1 VLAETVGTKKCPR
14 CGEIKPFSSFNKDKR
29 KKDGLR
35 ASCKICQELSNKK
48 YRQNNRDKILQRKQ
62 EYRQNNRSKL
72 SQYAKKYYQD
82 NHGRV
87 LQHSKKYYQNN
98 RDKVA
103 QRKQKY
109 YQDNR
114 DEILQRTQEYLQNNP
129 GKRRALRARRRAA
142 KRNATPPWADKA
154 AINAIYA
161 EALWLQ
167 EFTGEPYHVDHIVPL
182 KSDFVCGLHVPANLQ
197 ALLGA
202 ENLAKSNRSWPGQLP
217 CQTRRG
223 IDHQW
228 WKELKA
234 RIDCGEEK

>member
-1 VLAETVGTKKCPR
+1 VLSETIGTKQCSK
-14 CGEIKPFSSFNKDKR
+14 CGEVKPLNSFNKDKR
-29 KKDGLR
+29 KKNGLR
-35 ASCKICQELSNKK
+35 ASCKICQESRNKK
-48 YRQNNRDKILQRKQ
+48 
-62 EYRQNNRSKL
+62 YRQNNRSKL
-72 SQYAKKYYQD
+72 SQYNKEYYQN
-82 NHGRV
+82 NHGRL

-98 RDKVA
+98 RDKVL
-103 QRKQKY
+103 QRTQEY

-114 DEILQRTQEYLQNNP
+114 DEILQRKQEYCQNNP

-197 ALLGA
+197 TLPGA
-202 ENLAKSNRSWPGQLP
+202 ENLAKSNRSWPEQLP

>member
-14 CGEIKPFSSFNKDKR
+14 CGEIKPLSSFNKDKTR
-29 KKDGLR
+29 KDGR
-35 ASCKICQELSNKK
+35 QRICKICQRLQKK
-48 YRQNNRDKILQRKQ
+48 EYHQNNQDK
-62 EYRQNNRSKL
+62 
-72 SQYAKKYYQD
+72 
-82 NHGRV
+82 V
-87 LQHSKKYYQNN
+87 LQWRKEYYQNN
-98 RDKVA
+98 RDK
-103 QRKQKY
+103 
-109 YQDNR
+109 
-114 DEILQRTQEYLQNNP
+114 ELQRHKEYRQNNP
-129 GKRRALRARRRAA
+129 DKVLQRHKEYYQNNQDKVLQRRKEYHQNNPDKARAKRARRRAA
-142 KRNATPPWADKA
+142 KNNATPPWADKA

-197 ALLGA
+197 TLPGA
-202 ENLAKSNRSWPGQLP
+202 ENIAKGNHSWPGQLP

>member
-1 VLAETVGTKKCPR
+1 MLSETIGTKQCSK
-14 CGEIKPFSSFNKDKR
+14 CGEIKPLSSFNKDKAR
-29 KKDGLR
+29 KDGLR

-48 YRQNNRDKILQRKQ
+48 YRQNNR
-62 EYRQNNRSKL
+62 SKL
-72 SQYAKKYYQD
+72 SQYNKEYYQN
-82 NHGRV
+82 NHGRL
-87 LQHSKKYYQNN
+87 LQHSKKYCQNN
-98 RDKVA
+98 
-103 QRKQKY
+103 
-109 YQDNR
+109 
-114 DEILQRTQEYLQNNP
+114 L
-129 GKRRALRARRRAA
+129 GKRRALKARRRAA

-197 ALLGA
+197 TLPGA
-202 ENLAKSNRSWPGQLP
+202 ENIAKGNRSWPGQLP